1 MTSSNESTEVSFKEA
16 YQVLQKHAQSLR
28 NNNEPNI
35 DDLLTIVNES
45 MNAYK
50 TCKTRIEAVEKALSE
65 ALQGE
70 DIDFGASDTEQNTSE
85 SDDDLPPF

>member
-1 MTSSNESTEVSFKEA
+1 MAATKNSTETSFKDA
-16 YQVLQKHAQSLR
+16 YQVLQKHSQSLR

-45 MNAYK
+45 MQAYK
-50 TCKTRIEAVEKALSE
+50 VCKQRIDAVEKALSE

-70 DIDFGASDTEQNTSE
+70 DLGLDMTEGNNDEPE
-85 SDDDLPPF
+85 SDDGFPF